1 VYSAGSKRRGGDGCG
16 VSAAGDEIETD
27 EDFALGDRMQELG
40 CLELKALGSVKHGD
54 IPQEGPTR

>member
-1 VYSAGSKRRGGDGCG
+1 MRGGDGCG